1 MIGRG
6 RLRAGAVT
14 GLVLLLYGGVWFL
27 GGLSIADLARHPVG
41 SLYLT
46 PDTEPSNGT
55 PGLLW
60 ASFVA
65 LFLGPMV
72 HGSARSALAHGWG
85 GTPASV
91 VPLAV
96 FGTSVGTGFCL
107 GAGAL
112 WVLAPDPG
120 TDVDGAGRRGVSWG
134 PGEWAAWTAQW
145 WAPLLL
151 LAFVVVRILVIV
163 AASARESHREAR
175 AHEVMA
181 GGVCTTG
188 RVIEVSETGTE
199 VGGRPRIRF
208 VVVFTDRGG
217 TDRRVTRYELFDRS
231 CVPQVRDGVTVW
243 FDPEDP
249 DDHDAISVAGVPAMG
264 GGSPA
269 REK

>member
-14 GLVLLLYGGVWFL
+14 GLVLVLYGGVWFL
-27 GGLSIADLARHPVG
+27 GGLSVADLARHPVG

-72 HGSARSALAHGWG
+72 HGWARSALARGWG
-85 GTPASV
+85 GTAASV

-112 WVLAPDPG
+112 WVLAPAPG
-120 TDVDGAGRRGVSWG
+120 TDVDGAGRRGAPWG
-134 PGEWAAWTAQW
+134 LGEWTAWTAQW
-145 WAPLLL
+145 WAPLVL

-163 AASARESHREAR
+163 AASARDAHREAR

-181 GGVCTTG
+181 SGVCTTG

-199 VGGRPRIRF
+199 GGRPRIRF
-208 VVVFTDRGG
+208 AVVFTDRGG
-217 TDRRVTRYELFDRS
+217 AERRVIRYESFDGS
-231 CVPQVRDGVTVW
+231 EVPQVGEGFTVW

-249 DDHDAISVAGVPAMG
+249 DDHDVISVAGAAAVG
-264 GGSPA
+264 DGRSPA